1 MQTSIR
7 NIESKDL
14 LDDEYRKAQCIV
26 YTGSTENTIQKIQY
40 QKKTVQKY
48 IVQKIQY
55 RKNKDP
61 RRGQI

>member
-40 QKKTVQKY
+40 QKNSTEIYSTKNTVP
-48 IVQKIQY
+48 
-55 RKNKDP
+55 KNKDP
-61 RRGQI
+61 RQGQI